1 MTLRY
6 SVTSDTNNVDLYV
19 NGSKVNTLSL
29 SKGSSLSD
37 WKTISQQITL
47 NKGDNKIELKANA
60 ALPSTL
66 YIDCFTLNGDFG
78 DTEPQILN
86 GTLIKNLTVT
96 DTLNAGNWSIND
108 NGDFNIGSTLFG
120 DRDFT
125 VTALPSNLVV
135 QRLLR
140 QPAILSL

>member
-1 MTLRY
+1 MKFGVNSNAAVKDTVFTEKSGTFNMTLRY

-19 NGSKVNTLSL
+19 NGYKVNLFSL

-78 DTEPQILN
+78 DTK
-86 GTLIKNLTVT
+86 TKY
-96 DTLNAGNWSIND
+96 
-108 NGDFNIGSTLFG
+108 
-120 DRDFT
+120 
-125 VTALPSNLVV
+125 
-135 QRLLR
+135 
-140 QPAILSL
+140 

>member
-47 NKGDNKIELKANA
+47 NKGDIK
-60 ALPSTL
+60 
-66 YIDCFTLNGDFG
+66 LN
-78 DTEPQILN
+78 
-86 GTLIKNLTVT
+86 
-96 DTLNAGNWSIND
+96 
-108 NGDFNIGSTLFG
+108 
-120 DRDFT
+120 
-125 VTALPSNLVV
+125 
-135 QRLLR
+135 
-140 QPAILSL
+140 